1 MRRIVKGLSRGMS
14 TFYHEVKFRLL
25 LRRPGPGLPVGN
37 TLGGRWSAP
46 ITRRSP
52 TAILQPAPAQY
63 DDATLAAAFR
73 DLHGS
78 RLHGFALL
86 VTLGDSRAAE
96 RAAGFAL
103 AAGAAQAAALRHPE
117 RAAAWLRARTL
128 RGLVRGRTH
137 RPSAPIESRLAALA
151 PLGVSETVYRGLAGL
166 SLEGR
171 AAIAASAIER
181 FDPIDVETI
190 LDAAPAATRHAVAEA
205 RRRYLRHATR
215 TSPDDVGSPP
225 DQPMGEL
232 ASRVQDVASR
242 AISSGVP
249 SR

>member
-1 MRRIVKGLSRGMS
+1 
-14 TFYHEVKFRLL
+14 
-25 LRRPGPGLPVGN
+25 VGN
-37 TLGGRWSAP
+37 TLGSRWSAP

-73 DLHGS
+73 DLHGP

-86 VTLGDSRAAE
+86 VGLGDSRAAE

-128 RGLVRGRTH
+128 RGIGQG

-166 SLEGR
+166 SIEAR
-171 AAIAASAIER
+171 AAIVASAIER

-190 LDAAPAATRHAVAEA
+190 LDAAPAAARHAVAEA
-205 RRRYLRHATR
+205 RRRYLRHTAR
-215 TSPDDVGSPP
+215 TAPDETDSPP
-225 DQPMGEL
+225 DEPMGEL
-232 ASRVQDVASR
+232 ATHVQDVATR
-242 AISSGVP
+242 AISSGGP
-249 SR
+249 AR

>member
-1 MRRIVKGLSRGMS
+1 LAAAGPRRS
-14 TFYHEVKFRLL
+14 
-25 LRRPGPGLPVGN
+25 P
-37 TLGGRWSAP
+37 
-46 ITRRSP
+46 RRSP

-73 DLHGS
+73 DLHGP

-86 VTLGDSRAAE
+86 VALGDSRAAE

-128 RGLVRGRTH
+128 RGLVQGRT
-137 RPSAPIESRLAALA
+137 RRSATPIESRLAALT

-166 SLEGR
+166 SIRAR
-171 AAIAASAIER
+171 AAIVASAIER
-181 FDPIDVETI
+181 IDPIDVETI

-205 RRRYLRHATR
+205 RRHYLRNATR
-215 TSPDDVGSPP
+215 TSPDEVESPP

-242 AISSGVP
+242 AIWSGGP

>member
-1 MRRIVKGLSRGMS
+1 
-14 TFYHEVKFRLL
+14 
-25 LRRPGPGLPVGN
+25 VGN
-37 TLGGRWSAP
+37 TLGSRWSEP

-73 DLHGS
+73 DLHGP

-128 RGLVRGRTH
+128 RGIGQGRAR

-151 PLGVSETVYRGLAGL
+151 PLCVSETVYRGLAGL
-166 SLEGR
+166 SIEAR
-171 AAIAASAIER
+171 AALVASAIER

-205 RRRYLRHATR
+205 RRRYLRHAAR
-215 TSPDDVGSPP
+215 TAPDEADSPP
-225 DQPMGEL
+225 DQPRGEL
-232 ASRVQDVASR
+232 ATHVQDVATR
-242 AISSGVP
+242 AISSGRP
-249 SR
+249 AR

>member
-1 MRRIVKGLSRGMS
+1 MGN
-14 TFYHEVKFRLL
+14 RL
-25 LRRPGPGLPVGN
+25 GS
-37 TLGGRWSAP
+37 RWSAP

-52 TAILQPAPAQY
+52 TAILQPAPAHY

-73 DLHGS
+73 DLHGP

-86 VTLGDSRAAE
+86 VTLGDARAAE

-103 AAGAAQAAALRHPE
+103 EAGAAQAAALRHPE

-128 RGLVRGRTH
+128 RAIGQGRARRT
-137 RPSAPIESRLAALA
+137 SAPIESRLAALA
-151 PLGVSETVYRGLAGL
+151 PLGVSETVYGGLAGL
-166 SLEGR
+166 SIEAR
-171 AAIAASAIER
+171 AAIVASAIER

-205 RRRYLRHATR
+205 RRRYLRHTAR
-215 TSPDDVGSPP
+215 TAPDETDSPP

-232 ASRVQDVASR
+232 ATRVQDVATR
-242 AISSGVP
+242 AISSGGP
-249 SR
+249 AR

>member
-1 MRRIVKGLSRGMS
+1 
-14 TFYHEVKFRLL
+14 
-25 LRRPGPGLPVGN
+25 VGN
-37 TLGGRWSAP
+37 TLGSRWSAP

-73 DLHGS
+73 DLHGP

-86 VTLGDSRAAE
+86 VGLGDSRAAE

-128 RGLVRGRTH
+128 RGIGQG
-137 RPSAPIESRLAALA
+137 RPSAPIESRLAALV

-166 SLEGR
+166 SIEAR
-171 AAIAASAIER
+171 AAIVASAIER

-190 LDAAPAATRHAVAEA
+190 LGAAPAATRHAVAEA
-205 RRRYLRHATR
+205 RRRYMRHATL
-215 TSPDDVGSPP
+215 TSPDETDAPP

-232 ASRVQDVASR
+232 ATRVQDVATR
-242 AISSGVP
+242 AISSGGP
-249 SR
+249 AR